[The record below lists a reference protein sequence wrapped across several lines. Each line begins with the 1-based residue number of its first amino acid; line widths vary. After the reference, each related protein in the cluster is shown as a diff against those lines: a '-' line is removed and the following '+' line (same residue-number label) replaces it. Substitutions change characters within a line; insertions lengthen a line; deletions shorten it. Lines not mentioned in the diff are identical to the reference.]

1 MQANSV
7 QGQLSLLP
15 PQVRRNLLRGD
26 YQPQCT
32 GKHVEA
38 LGGPTAMLRLG
49 SRLLHV
55 RARPEGRACLDA
67 RGRIDRKHTSTKT
80 FAAAINYAR
89 VGVQRKNTLA
99 ETFARQT
106 TQGKQQ
112 RK

>member
-15 PQVRRNLLRGD
+15 PQVRRNLLRGHC
-26 YQPQCT
+26 QPQCI

-38 LGGPTAMLRLG
+38 LGGQAATLSPG

-55 RARPEGRACLDA
+55 RARPEGRACLDS

-80 FAAAINYAR
+80 FAAAINHAG
-89 VGVQRKNTLA
+89 VGVQRKNAT
-99 ETFARQT
+99 ETFARET
-106 TQGKQQ
+106 AQGEQQQ